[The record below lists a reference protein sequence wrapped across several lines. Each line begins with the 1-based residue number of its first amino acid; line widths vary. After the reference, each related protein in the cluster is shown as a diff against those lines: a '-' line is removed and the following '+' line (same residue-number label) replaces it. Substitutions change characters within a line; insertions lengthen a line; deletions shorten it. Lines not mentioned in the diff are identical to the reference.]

1 MNDNDTDLLAGWRSP
16 PAPPELMQ
24 RVLAAARDHNRPPVG
39 RRLED
44 RLWESRAVRFG
55 WLAAATLL
63 LALNLAVRNPAGA
76 PVVASAEQPQR
87 AGDAEIDVGAPIPTP
102 ADDTL
107 TLAEA
112 GGLVREILVDPCLDP
127 MTEGDCS

>member
-1 MNDNDTDLLAGWRSP
+1 MTDNDTELLAGWRSP
-16 PAPPELMQ
+16 PAPPELKE
-24 RVLAAARDHNRPPVG
+24 RVLAAALDDDRRPVR
-39 RRLED
+39 RRLEN
-44 RLWESRAVRFG
+44 RLWESKALRFG
-55 WLAAATLL
+55 WLAAASLL
-63 LALNLAVRNPAGA
+63 LALNLAVRNPDQA
-76 PVVASAEQPQR
+76 PVVASAKQPAR